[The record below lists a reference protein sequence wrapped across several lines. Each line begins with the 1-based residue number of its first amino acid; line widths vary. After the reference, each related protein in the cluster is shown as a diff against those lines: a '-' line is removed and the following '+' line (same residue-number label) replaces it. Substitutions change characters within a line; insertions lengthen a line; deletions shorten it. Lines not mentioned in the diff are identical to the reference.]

1 MRKYCIGF
9 FSAVLVVVCVI
20 TLGYQMTYQYTNT
33 KAEQNRLEAKTESL
47 QNSDSI
53 STKGNAMKNSGYYIS
68 VLQGYVVV
76 YYSDHKTIFEV
87 TDIPVSSLPENV
99 QDKVMNSIY
108 MESEEQ
114 LYRFLENYSS

>member
-47 QNSDSI
+47 QSSDSI
-53 STKGNAMKNSGYYIS
+53 STKGNAMKNSGYCIS